1 MRQFHYRFQALKTKS
16 LSIRYTFL
24 FMVYPTTIKVSYK
37 VRNLLKKFRKKD
49 QTYND
54 YIFEIDTRS

>member
-1 MRQFHYRFQALKTKS
+1 
-16 LSIRYTFL
+16 
-24 FMVYPTTIKVSYK
+24 MVYPTTIKVSYK

-54 YIFEIDTRS
+54 YIFELIQEVN